1 MKKWVCAMCGH
12 VHESDSLSQ
21 DFVCPVCQCGAEEFT
36 EEDSESARSGGMTD
50 TNAKS

>member
-1 MKKWVCAMCGH
+1 MKKWVCSMCGH

-21 DFVCPVCQCGAEEFT
+21 DFVCPVCQCGTEEFHA
-36 EEDSESARSGGMTD
+36 EDPESAESGRMTE